1 MAPEWPLRGIAR
13 DLTRAARGIAVPVAV
28 PAGAHDVVEPPDVLR
43 AHLLPHLP
51 HATLTTVPG
60 AGHLLPLEA
69 PGAVA
74 TALGGFLA
82 RPA

>member
-1 MAPEWPLRGIAR
+1 M
-13 DLTRAARGIAVPVAV
+13 
-28 PAGAHDVVEPPDVLR
+28 LR